1 MTTSREHDARYWQH
15 RDYLS
20 MLPFS
25 QFKFKNPC
33 KKCIVRPSC
42 SKACDNYYK
51 YTDLKIM
58 LYQRLNIIK
67 NFFLMILG
75 ILCNLFYFGL
85 YSLSLLTI
93 ALIAAILSGAIIL
106 AALYTCNEIW
116 LLWWRIIERFSS

>member
-1 MTTSREHDARYWQH
+1 MTTSKEHDARYWQY
-15 RDYLS
+15 RDYLP
-20 MLPFS
+20 MFPFN

-85 YSLSLLTI
+85 YSLSLLTM
-93 ALIAAILSGAIIL
+93 ALIAAILSGVIIL